1 MPRKRTVKKEV
12 KKTSKKKVEFADGKD
27 NSSKEK
33 ESIES
38 LMGFK
43 VKSSYGATSEEEF
56 EQKIN
61 LMSMSDLQA
70 LAVTNGVFPSGTK
83 AMLKNKLKKAFA
95 EYVSY
100 NGRTP
105 TPRPSQPIMD
115 PNSQAAKDFLN
126 IINGN

>member
-1 MPRKRTVKKEV
+1 MPRKRKVTKKEV
-12 KKTSKKKVEFADGKD
+12 QKVSKKKVEFADGKD
-27 NSSKEK
+27 SSKEDN
-33 ESIES
+33 IES

-43 VKSSYGATSEEEF
+43 VKGSYGASTEEEF
-56 EQKIN
+56 ENKIN

-95 EYVSY
+95 EYNAY
-100 NGRTP
+100 DGRTP

-115 PNSQAAKDFLN
+115 PKSQAAKDFLN
-126 IINGN
+126 IMNGN